1 MELGRLFADGV
12 LEAAARPERGCW
24 GMAGAVSPAA
34 LSQIRSSVSQS
45 WITVSQA
52 VCRTTRAM
60 LRAYQLH

>member
-24 GMAGAVSPAA
+24 RMAGAVSPAA

-45 WITVSQA
+45 
-52 VCRTTRAM
+52 
-60 LRAYQLH
+60 